1 MTPRLLAIVMSFGLI
16 GTGFFAYYFPILFG
30 VLIGFIFAA
39 VLIGGLW
46 ELR

>member
-1 MTPRLLAIVMSFGLI
+1 MTARLLAIVLSTGVI
-16 GTGFFAYYFPILFG
+16 GVGFFAYYFPILFG
-30 VLIGFIFAA
+30 VLVGFIFAA